1 LVLEEPD
8 PVFVSVPEPVPPLG
22 VFVLDPLLPGAPPEI
37 LVLLLEPVPELLLE
51 PTPPLLFVSWL
62 LLVLVLLRYDPPVPL
77 LLPVLVLL
85 REEPDEPAP
94 VSVSE
99 PVPVPP

>member
-1 LVLEEPD
+1 M
-8 PVFVSVPEPVPPLG
+8 FVSVPEPVPPLG
-22 VFVLDPLLPGAPPEI
+22 VFVLEPLLVPLLLPGAPPEI

-62 LLVLVLLRYDPPVPL
+62 LPVLVLLRYDPPVPP